1 MGFLSDLGCRCLA
14 SSNGPYR
21 FISDDNFRPV
31 LDTGLNRVKLDLQY
45 IMCVSGFSFF
55 QLLTHAEDS
64 IDPAILAPVHFMCH
78 YFLCLLEMLS
88 SLTVPNYRPVDTEVF
103 YLLCADLPSLG
114 SFFGCCDVLGAYLNI
129 GVEHGFGRGD
139 MNKHGGYYNF
149 KFGLIKLHFVEDVI
163 DLIAHEVDCPVA
175 FPVASYKV
183 TLLLHYV
190 IIKLYFS

>member
-1 MGFLSDLGCRCLA
+1 MDVLGLLWSGGEA

-78 YFLCLLEMLS
+78 YFLCLL
-88 SLTVPNYRPVDTEVF
+88 
-103 YLLCADLPSLG
+103 
-114 SFFGCCDVLGAYLNI
+114 
-129 GVEHGFGRGD
+129 
-139 MNKHGGYYNF
+139 
-149 KFGLIKLHFVEDVI
+149 
-163 DLIAHEVDCPVA
+163 
-175 FPVASYKV
+175 
-183 TLLLHYV
+183 
-190 IIKLYFS
+190 